1 MAAHLV
7 FQRVRNPVHVSE
19 AFKALIKEMA
29 VGVGHDQLLDL
40 LAKVIDHFLCHA
52 LRVHFKVDSVL
63 VHLGLS
69 DVQNFLRH
77 QLLIWNLH
85 AKVSQAAD

>member
-1 MAAHLV
+1 
-7 FQRVRNPVHVSE
+7 
-19 AFKALIKEMA
+19 
-29 VGVGHDQLLDL
+29 
-40 LAKVIDHFLCHA
+40 
-52 LRVHFKVDSVL
+52 L